1 MKKTLSLLLALLLS
15 LSVFTVSAQAE
26 FTEDQV
32 AQLVMDY
39 LDFESYEYD
48 YNPDTNVFSLYFS
61 LDCAL
66 EYVDVSIYAFDD
78 MILFEAESPIEFTD
92 ELFENA
98 AIFTTLANSGMY
110 YAHFVADRDF
120 QVISCRNFQLIES
133 ELPGAAEIETL
144 LSRLLSNMETYGAG
158 IVAVCRDGA
167 DPYDAFE
174 ACSE

>member
-66 EYVDVSIYAFDD
+66 NTSTYPS
-78 MILFEAESPIEFTD
+78 
-92 ELFENA
+92 
-98 AIFTTLANSGMY
+98 TLST
-110 YAHFVADRDF
+110 
-120 QVISCRNFQLIES
+120 I
-133 ELPGAAEIETL
+133 
-144 LSRLLSNMETYGAG
+144 
-158 IVAVCRDGA
+158 
-167 DPYDAFE
+167 
-174 ACSE
+174 